1 MEKTEKKRPIR
12 VLQIGLTRNIGGLE
26 TYLIA
31 QFQHLNRSNV
41 TYDFV
46 NITAEYEIAFKEQIL
61 KAGSR
66 IYGVKSRHLNPI
78 RHYWQW
84 IKLLHRIAPKYKA
97 IVLNSNSLTYV
108 FPIFLAKFFGIPL
121 RIMHSH
127 NTGFEQKIG
136 FGKKLLIQFNKCL
149 LKWGATNYFACSKL
163 AGQWMFG
170 HKAKFKVIPNAIDC
184 AQFRYNPIQ
193 RGKIRKQL
201 QLENNFVVGHVGR
214 FMYQKNHEML
224 IQIFYEI
231 YKQNP
236 AARLLLIGDAVGDQ
250 SYPEKAKL
258 LVHKLGLEQ
267 AVLFLGMR
275 KDVPQLMQAMDC
287 FLLPSRFEGLP
298 VVGIEAQAAGLPCFF
313 SDTITT
319 EVGITNL
326 AYFLSLQ
333 NDPKK
338 WADFILDN
346 RQQVRKKTQNCIAQA
361 GYEIDTAAKQIEK
374 WYLEQ

>member
-1 MEKTEKKRPIR
+1 MKSLEAEKPIR
-12 VLQIGLTRNIGGLE
+12 VLQIGMTRNIGGLE
-26 TYLIA
+26 TYLMS
-31 QFQHLNRSNV
+31 QFNHLDRSQV

-46 NITAEYEIAFKEQIL
+46 NITAEYDIVFKEQIL
-61 KAGSR
+61 KAGSQ
-66 IYGVKSRHLNPI
+66 IYGVKSRHSNPVQ
-78 RHYWQW
+78 HYWQW
-84 IKLLHRIAPKYKA
+84 IKLLHHIAPQYKG

-127 NTGFEQKIG
+127 NTGYEQKIG
-136 FGKKLLIQFNKCL
+136 FGKKLLIQFNKYL

-170 HKAKFKVIPNAIDC
+170 NGAKFKVIPNAIDC
-184 AQFRYNPIQ
+184 AQFQYNPIR
-193 RGKIRKQL
+193 RGKVRKKL
-201 QLENNFVVGHVGR
+201 QLGDNFVVGHVGR
-214 FMYQKNHEML
+214 FTYQKNHERV

-231 YKQNP
+231 YKQNKT
-236 AARLLLIGDAVGDQ
+236 ARLMLIGDVVGDQ
-250 SYPEKAKL
+250 SYLEKAKY
-258 LVHKLGLEQ
+258 LVHKLGMDQ

-313 SDTITT
+313 SDTITK

-326 AYFLSLQ
+326 AYFTSLQ
-333 NDPKK
+333 VPSKK
-338 WADFILDN
+338 WAEIILKESTKN
-346 RQQVRKKTQNCIAQA
+346 RVDTEEAIIEA
-361 GYEIDTAAKQIEK
+361 GYEIGEASKRIEK
-374 WYLEQ
+374 WYLEH